1 MEVIFYVKVKK
12 ENRHSAIPVPLRK
25 LLIFNCV
32 CWPVESYDFY
42 NSNEAQPSL
51 CSYTEDMDCR
61 NTDIYIKEQI
71 VKTIHSNDAANSFD
85 EILHN
90 TYHSSAGDTLL
101 EIDDLFGCSIK
112 ITSANQILNT
122 ATGEDYI
129 QFISEDRTELS
140 FSKDGEIRKISTLHS
155 PSLAIQ
161 SNNFTS
167 QDLQQYCVN
176 KMDKLYQLLNIEDT
190 V

>member
-90 TYHSSAGDTLL
+90 TTIQVQ
-101 EIDDLFGCSIK
+101 EIHF
-112 ITSANQILNT
+112 
-122 ATGEDYI
+122 
-129 QFISEDRTELS
+129 
-140 FSKDGEIRKISTLHS
+140 
-155 PSLAIQ
+155 
-161 SNNFTS
+161 
-167 QDLQQYCVN
+167 
-176 KMDKLYQLLNIEDT
+176 
-190 V
+190 